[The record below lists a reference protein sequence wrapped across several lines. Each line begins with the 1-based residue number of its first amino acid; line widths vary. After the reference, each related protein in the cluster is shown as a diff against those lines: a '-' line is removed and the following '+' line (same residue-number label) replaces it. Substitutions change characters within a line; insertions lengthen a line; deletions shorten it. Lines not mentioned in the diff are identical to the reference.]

1 MADDV
6 LEQKKGGTFA
16 EDLGVEVEYAEVED
30 VSAEQFNKYIET
42 AAAELNPSLLP
53 QEELIYED
61 EEEGTMGLEE
71 YLGFLGNHAE
81 GQSLAL
87 SRLDVKTDGMLVKL
101 NRIQEV
107 MDKLLDATTDLLGSL
122 ESENPLLCDD
132 EDVFEDMEL
141 DDYTPKKKGTPGR
154 PVKEAPKT
162 IIPPKKEKTKKTV
175 VKKKTVAKPVA
186 KKKAPA
192 KKKAAKKKSKR

>member
-61 EEEGTMGLEE
+61 EEDETMGLEE
-71 YLGFLGNHAE
+71 YLSFLGSHAE
-81 GQSLAL
+81 GQSGAL
-87 SRLDVKTDGMLVKL
+87 LSLGVKVDDMLTKLDRIQNIMGTLMDAATDLVK
-101 NRIQEV
+101 N
-107 MDKLLDATTDLLGSL
+107 L

-132 EDVFEDMEL
+132 EDVIEDMDL

-154 PVKEAPKT
+154 PAKEAPKT
-162 IIPPKKEKTKKTV
+162 VIPPKKEKSKKTV

-186 KKKAPA
+186 KKKAPV